1 LANTRLRE
9 AKALLA
15 AGDWSGAYY
24 LAGYAVECALKAV
37 IAKEVKRHDF
47 PDKDRVNRSYTHK
60 LTDLAMLA
68 RLDAE
73 IAMERKAKSGFAA
86 AWATVTE
93 WDEKSRYAIWTADEA
108 WALVD
113 AVGRRK
119 DGVLIWVKQ
128 RW

>member
-1 LANTRLRE
+1 M
-9 AKALLA
+9 LA
-15 AGDWSGAYY
+15 AGEWSGAYY

-37 IAKEVKRHDF
+37 IAKEFKRHDF

-68 RLDAE
+68 RLDVE
-73 IAMERKAKSGFAA
+73 IAIERKAKSGFAA

-93 WDEKSRYAIWTADEA
+93 WDEKSRYATWTADEA
-108 WALVD
+108 WAFVD